1 MNYYATVCWRLGQ
14 AAADDRAKCLV
25 NGSKCAL
32 SRWHFRNP
40 DTNVAHPGNVGRRVA
55 RLAAMV
61 PFERSSS
68 IERRRLASA
77 VERDFRALVERLNRD
92 ISGDDFPELVAIK
105 AKAES
110 GLKLAIELARELD
123 ANDDDPLA

>member
-1 MNYYATVCWRLGQ
+1 
-14 AAADDRAKCLV
+14 
-25 NGSKCAL
+25 
-32 SRWHFRNP
+32 
-40 DTNVAHPGNVGRRVA
+40 
-55 RLAAMV
+55 
-61 PFERSSS
+61 
-68 IERRRLASA
+68 
-77 VERDFRALVERLNRD
+77 VERLNRD